1 MCVPIF
7 ACSSLFP
14 DLQASGS
21 LPFPKS
27 AAAVATSLKKPI
39 TPGKPNLHVRPF
51 KKQESENTDT
61 KPPSPVSKA
70 PPSVPIK
77 PRSPSPARDAPPLPP
92 PSKSIPDKPAPA
104 PYSQVKPNTNVS
116 NGTKLGFQEDQQSSG
131 DEDDDIYDD
140 AISNRDPLLGEPWYF
155 KSLKDRKT
163 GDKLL
168 RKVGKDGTFLIREST
183 KQGHIQPYTMMVLF
197 QNNIYNLKIRVRPDG
212 KMALGEEKPDEMSF
226 MDVQKLVKYHRETEV
241 ILVGNTGQHKTLL
254 KCSPPQNAL

>member
-7 ACSSLFP
+7 ASSSLFP

-77 PRSPSPARDAPPLPP
+77 PV
-92 PSKSIPDKPAPA
+92 
-104 PYSQVKPNTNVS
+104 SQ
-116 NGTKLGFQEDQQSSG
+116 
-131 DEDDDIYDD
+131 
-140 AISNRDPLLGEPWYF
+140 
-155 KSLKDRKT
+155 
-163 GDKLL
+163 
-168 RKVGKDGTFLIREST
+168 GK
-183 KQGHIQPYTMMVLF
+183 
-197 QNNIYNLKIRVRPDG
+197 N
-212 KMALGEEKPDEMSF
+212 
-226 MDVQKLVKYHRETEV
+226 
-241 ILVGNTGQHKTLL
+241 
-254 KCSPPQNAL
+254 